1 LAVSNQRPSE
11 GLYDSDCC
19 PLFTVSW

>member
-1 LAVSNQRPSE
+1 LAVSNHRPSE
-11 GLYDSDCC
+11 GPYDSDCC